1 MRKLISADHVFPVET
16 MVVLFFYFWENFIYM
31 RWQLKFVFIYR
42 VSTSINFLEKT
53 SLCGFQHPNLKE
65 DRWSFTIPIALPFI
79 THQLLTYKILF
90 NSVPCVY
97 TQSSSQFLYFMVSFS
112 NPIVGNCFAY
122 SSTPWRSFAISDWI
136 EALDC
141 SVVTKSFNFV
151 PGT

>member
-90 NSVPCVY
+90 NSVPLCIYSVEL
-97 TQSSSQFLYFMVSFS
+97 SVFVLHGFLLK
-112 NPIVGNCFAY
+112 PNCRELLCILLHTMAEFCNLRLDG
-122 SSTPWRSFAISDWI
+122 STR
-136 EALDC
+136 L
-141 SVVTKSFNFV
+141 
-151 PGT
+151 